1 MGRPAKPIISREL
14 AVRAALEVIDEN
26 GVEGLSLQKVAKRLG
41 VKAPSLYYHFK
52 NKAEILS
59 DVARLLF
66 SDVVTQE
73 GQEYD
78 NWREEQAALAVATRQ
93 SILNH
98 PKAAPLMLQFFP
110 RYLMLKAYDNWS
122 GRVDL
127 PLAQRMQVI
136 EGIEKLTLGS
146 ALFGAMSAATQTD
159 PMPAFPAEKFPHLAE
174 AMNANTLS
182 EDEMF
187 ETLLRRFLYAF

>member
-1 MGRPAKPIISREL
+1 MGRPAKPIISRER

-26 GVEGLSLQKVAKRLG
+26 GVEGLSLQLVAKRLG

-66 SDVVTQE
+66 SDVVTRE
-73 GQEYD
+73 DVEYE
-78 NWREEQAALAVATRQ
+78 NWREEQAALAVATRR
-93 SILNH
+93 SILSH
-98 PKAAPLMLQFFP
+98 PKAAPLLLQFFP

-127 PLAQRMQVI
+127 PVEQRMQVI

-159 PMPAFPAEKFPHLAE
+159 PMPAFPAEKFPHLSE
-174 AMNANTLS
+174 AIDANPLS

-187 ETLLRRFLYAF
+187 EAVLRAFLYAF